1 MAMIIGGVNP
11 YNPYVRTYNRTHDAA
26 HKSIQTLVVGKD
38 YPSSAYALE
47 EYVAAVRLASK
58 IGATTQAKQNTQNIS
73 AMIRT
78 AAGATGNTVSAL
90 TQIQNQLITAA
101 NDVNGTLDRKAIQDQ
116 LNQLVSQIN
125 ENAYVQYN
133 GKNLLDGSQEN
144 LTLAGIDGYENFP
157 LGDLRSQGLGLTD
170 AEGNVKID
178 ASTPE
183 AANNSLAEI
192 GNALNFVEDING
204 GLDAALYLGVAM
216 ESALDTATTQ
226 GAQLQRLDFQ
236 EANYATMEEN
246 QLAAQSNLSGV
257 DVASQIT
264 KLRNEETLG
273 QMALFAINMFNHNR
287 ASIIGLL
294 Q

>member
-101 NDVNGTLDRKAIQDQ
+101 NDVNGTLDRKAIQNQ

-133 GKNLLDGSQEN
+133 GKSLLDGSQEN

-204 GLDAALYLGVAM
+204 GLDAALGLGFAM

-226 GAQLQRLDFQ
+226 GAQLQRLDYQ

-273 QMALFAINMFNHNR
+273 QMALFAVNMFNHNR

>member
-1 MAMIIGGVNP
+1 MAMIIGGVNS
-11 YNPYVRTYNRTHDAA
+11 YSQYVSTYNRTNDAA
-26 HKSIQTLVVGKD
+26 YKSIQTLVVGKN

-47 EYVAAVRLASK
+47 KYVAAIRLASE
-58 IGATTQAKQNTQNIS
+58 IGVTTQAKQNTQNIS

-101 NDVNGTLDRKAIQDQ
+101 NDVNGTLDRKAIQNN

-133 GKNLLDGSQEN
+133 GKNLLDGSQEK

-170 AEGNVKID
+170 AQGNVKID

-192 GNALNFVEDING
+192 GNALNRLENING
-204 GLDAALYLGVAM
+204 GLDAALGLGLAM
-216 ESALDTATTQ
+216 ESALDAATTQ

-236 EANYATMEEN
+236 EANYATAEEN

-257 DVASQIT
+257 DVANQIT
-264 KLRNEETLG
+264 KLRNEETLS
-273 QMALFAINMFNHNR
+273 QMALFAVNMFNHNR

>member
-1 MAMIIGGVNP
+1 MIIGGVNP